1 MAEKLTDLDLLATF
15 LEIYRGGSLTAAAS
29 RRGLT
34 QPAVSGPL
42 AKLEKELAEPL
53 FIRGGRGVTPTPR
66 ADELARRVGPHVDQ
80 LRTAL
85 DPAPALGGTVR
96 IGGAAEFMA
105 VRGLTALTPLTRR
118 GIRFEVALGLA
129 DELLDALKSG
139 RLDLVLSSVR
149 PGAGLTATPLTDE
162 EFLLVGAPVLART
175 IDQELLG
182 HDPARALEHLPLVA
196 YSDELPIIRRYWRS
210 EFGKR
215 PKNPTAVVV
224 PDLRAVLAAVI
235 AGAGVSALPRYL
247 AEPALT
253 AGSVELLHHPEI
265 PPLNTLYLVTRGT
278 PAPGV
283 RAVVEQLQ
291 ERDWGVL

>member
-34 QPAVSGPL
+34 QPAVSGQL

-53 FIRGGRGVTPTPR
+53 FVRGGRGVTPTPR
-66 ADELARRVGPHVDQ
+66 ADELARRVGPHLDQ

-85 DPAPALGGTVR
+85 DPAPALDGIVR

-105 VRGLTALTPLTRR
+105 VRGLAALTPLTRR
-118 GIRFEVALGLA
+118 GLRFDVTLGLA
-129 DELLDALKSG
+129 DDLLNALRSG
-139 RLDLVLSSVR
+139 HLDLVLSAVR

-162 EFLLVGAPVLART
+162 EFLLVGPPLLART

-182 HDPARALEHLPLVA
+182 QDPARALEHLPLVA
-196 YSDELPIIRRYWRS
+196 YSDDLPIIRRYWRS
-210 EFGKR
+210 EFGER
-215 PKNPTAVVV
+215 PKNPTAVIV

-253 AGSVELLHHPEI
+253 AGSVEQLHHPEI
-265 PPLNTLYLVTRGT
+265 PPLNTLYLVTRGVPS
-278 PAPGV
+278 PAV
-283 RAVVEQLQ
+283 QAVADQL
-291 ERDWGVL
+291 EDRDWGAL